1 MRKTYR
7 LGLSVGGTILQDISD
22 KSLILPEDPDEADI
36 ASAFEGYVVRDVPN
50 EVIVNALNFDDI
62 EVMFVDEYT
71 DKEIL
76 LE

>member
-22 KSLILPEDPDEADI
+22 KSLVLPENPDDQDLAN
-36 ASAFEGYVVRDVPN
+36 AFEGYVVRDVPN
-50 EVIVNALNFDDI
+50 EAIVNALNFDDI